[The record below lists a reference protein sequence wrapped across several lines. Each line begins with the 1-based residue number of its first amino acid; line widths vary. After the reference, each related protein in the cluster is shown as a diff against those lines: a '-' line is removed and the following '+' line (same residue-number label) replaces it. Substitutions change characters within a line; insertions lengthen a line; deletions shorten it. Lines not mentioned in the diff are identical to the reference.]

1 MDYIA
6 HRINTIKQL
15 KLLDNKYGIE
25 IDIRD
30 DGKDL
35 IIVHDPFKKGIK
47 LEKFLKFYNHK
58 IIIANIKSERIEDR
72 VIKVFKEH
80 KIYNYFFL
88 DTSVPKII
96 ELVKQKFKKIAL
108 RVSYYEDILIAQKLK
123 GKVNWIWFDTFR
135 GLPKDLSK
143 LKYLKN
149 KLKYKIC
156 LVCPKLHDEKNQ
168 INSNKIKLL
177 KKNGLIDAVCTK
189 EKFFDIWK

>member
-47 LEKFLKFYNHK
+47 LEKFLKSYNHK

-72 VIKVFKEH
+72 VIKVFKEN
-80 KIYNYFFL
+80 KISNYFFL

-96 ELVKQKFKKIAL
+96 ELVKRKFKKIAL
-108 RVSYYEDILIAQKLK
+108 RVSYYENISIAQKLK

-135 GLPKDLSK
+135 GLPKDLSE

-149 KLKYKIC
+149 NLNYKIC
-156 LVCPKLHDEKNQ
+156 LVCPKLHDEKNK

-177 KKNGLIDAVCTK
+177 KKNGLIDAICTK

>member
-47 LEKFLKFYNHK
+47 LEKFLKSYNHK

-80 KIYNYFFL
+80 RIYNYFFL
-88 DTSVPKII
+88 DTSIPKII
-96 ELVKQKFKKIAL
+96 ELVKRKFETQD
-108 RVSYYEDILIAQKLK
+108 YEDYYLEAIEDMLQSFYNFF
-123 GKVNWIWFDTFR
+123 NWIWFDRRKQKQVIRIDKHDTWSMDST
-135 GLPKDLSK
+135 LAPIILAM
-143 LKYLKN
+143 LKQLQ
-149 KLKYKIC
+149 
-156 LVCPKLHDEKNQ
+156 EF
-168 INSNKIKLL
+168 
-177 KKNGLIDAVCTK
+177 LI
-189 EKFFDIWK
+189 IR